1 VSTSY
6 QTPGVY
12 REDVVPVRAV
22 ALPTGVPAFL
32 GYATAGPVDEPQRL
46 TLPGQLAEKLGAP
59 PEGGYLAA
67 AVEGFFGNGG
77 RECFV
82 VRLGGGMEDAANV
95 RESALA
101 GALKALKASQEVD
114 LVAAPDL
121 WTGYRAD
128 QPWRLQSGLRMQAA
142 LLEHCYQ
149 QGDRFALLDTLP
161 GADAGQALDQRR
173 NLPGGNA
180 NPDLARRLEG
190 INGALYFPWLAPLR
204 ASGQPGFVPP
214 CGHVAGVVA
223 RSDDRTGIH
232 KAPANEALEG
242 VVDLAAHLTDADQG
256 PLNAAGINALRA
268 FPGRG
273 IRVWGARTLTPPSV
287 PAWLYI
293 NVRRIFLTAARWIER
308 NLSDAAFEPNDP
320 RLWNRIGRELNT
332 YFDGLFR
339 AGALKGRTPAE
350 AFFVKCDGE
359 VNPPEVREAGQ
370 VVTVIGLAPALP
382 NEFVVVRII
391 HGATG
396 MDIAGPA
403 TA

>member
-1 VSTSY
+1 MSNSY
-6 QTPGVY
+6 RTPGVY

-32 GYATAGPVDEPQRL
+32 GHATAGPLGEPVRL
-46 TLPGQLAEKLGAP
+46 TLPGQLAERFGAP

-67 AVEGFFGNGG
+67 AVDGFFGNGG

-82 VRLGGGMEDAANV
+82 VRLDAPVGG
-95 RESALA
+95 ESGDGGETLA
-101 GALKALKASQEVD
+101 KAYEGALRALEALQEID
-114 LVAAPDL
+114 LVCAPDL
-121 WTGYRAD
+121 WAAFQAD
-128 QPWRLQSGLRMQAA
+128 QPWQLEERLRLQAA
-142 LLEHCYQ
+142 ILEHCHGL
-149 QGDRFALLDTLP
+149 GDRFALLDAFP
-161 GADAGQALDQRR
+161 GGDAGRVLGDQRDS
-173 NLPGGNA
+173 LPAEAGA
-180 NPDLARRLEG
+180 
-190 INGALYFPWLAPLR
+190 NGALYFPWLRPLGSAR
-204 ASGQPGFVPP
+204 LVPP

-223 RSDDRTGIH
+223 RSDNRVGVH

-242 VVDLAAHLTDADQG
+242 VVDLAVDLTDAEQG
-256 PLNAAGINALRA
+256 PLNQAGVNALRA

-273 IRVWGARTLTPPSV
+273 LRVWGARTLSPA
-287 PAWLYI
+287 PAWMYI

-320 RLWNRIGRELNT
+320 RLWNRISRELNT
-332 YFDGLFR
+332 YFEGLFR

-396 MDIAGPA
+396 ASVTGIADIAGPA